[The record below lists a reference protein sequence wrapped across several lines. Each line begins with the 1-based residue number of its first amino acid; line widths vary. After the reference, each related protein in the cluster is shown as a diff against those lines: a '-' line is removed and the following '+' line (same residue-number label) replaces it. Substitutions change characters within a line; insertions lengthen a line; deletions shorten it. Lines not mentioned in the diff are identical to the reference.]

1 MDYRTIGYVAGTHGI
16 KGEIKVKLYTDFV
29 DERFAIGNTVYLEH
43 NGKMNPYTVAQARMH
58 KGFLLVKFAEIGN
71 LNEVVEWRSL
81 RLCVSSEQLGKLDKD
96 EIYLHDLMNM
106 EVETLNHELL
116 GRVVELLDSGAHY
129 ILRVQGER
137 EILIPYVKAFIKEV
151 DMDTKRLM
159 VELLEGM

>member
-81 RLCVSSEQLGKLDKD
+81 RLCVSSEQLGELDKD

-106 EVETLNHELL
+106 EVETLNHEPL

>member
-43 NGKMNPYTVAQARMH
+43 NGKMNPYTVAQAHMH

-106 EVETLNHELL
+106 EVETLNHEPL